1 MLAAAGGLVVRAAA
15 AGGDVRTALVL
26 LAGLGLLAPALAR
39 ADGDPASD
47 YLLFQPSYVP
57 LQPAPGKD
65 LRDELNAL
73 LKAGAQ
79 QRHPL
84 RVAIVRT
91 KGDLGSYPQL
101 YGRPQVY
108 ARLLSNELAYV
119 YKGPLL
125 VVMPQGFATRHVP
138 AATAGLLHG
147 LAIDASSPNAMTEDS
162 IAASRRLLSADGV
175 NLVGV
180 APVVTAPSSGGWSP
194 WLWAGV
200 IAGGAL
206 VGGTASLVALRWR
219 RA

>member
-1 MLAAAGGLVVRAAA
+1 MRV
-15 AGGDVRTALVL
+15 ALVL
-26 LAGLGLLAPALAR
+26 LAGLALLAPALAR

-47 YLLFQPSYVP
+47 YLLYQPSYVP

-73 LKAGAQ
+73 LQAAAQ

-91 KGDLGSYPQL
+91 KGDLGAYPQL

-119 YKGPLL
+119 YKGQLL
-125 VVMPQGFATRHVP
+125 VVMPQGFATRNVP

-147 LAIDASSPNAMTEDS
+147 LAVDASTPDAMTEDS
-162 IAASRRLLSADGV
+162 ITASKRLLTADGV
-175 NLVGV
+175 NLAGV
-180 APVVTAPSSGGWSP
+180 APVETRSSGGGWSP
-194 WLWAGV
+194 WQWAGV
-200 IAGGAL
+200 VAAGAL
-206 VGGTASLVALRWR
+206 VGGAASLVALRWR
-219 RA
+219 RG

>member
-1 MLAAAGGLVVRAAA
+1 VRAAF
-15 AGGDVRTALVL
+15 LV
-26 LAGLGLLAPALAR
+26 LAGLGLLLPALAR

-47 YLLFQPSYVP
+47 WLLSQPAYVP
-57 LQPAPGKD
+57 LQPAPGKG
-65 LRDELNAL
+65 LRDELDAL
-73 LKAGAQ
+73 LRAGAT

-91 KGDLGSYPQL
+91 KGDLGAYPQL

-119 YKGPLL
+119 YRGPLL

-147 LAIDASSPNAMTEDS
+147 LRVDASTPDAMTEDS
-162 IAASRRLLSADGV
+162 ITASRRLLTADGV
-175 NLVGV
+175 NLAGV
-180 APVVTAPSSGGWSP
+180 AAETTGSSGGGVSP

-206 VGGTASLVALRWR
+206 VGGAASLAALRWR
-219 RA
+219 RT